1 MLYSLVMTAAVRT
14 AITVVMMVIAAA
26 VLTATAI
33 MMVMVLSVVV
43 ALYMGIEIQL
53 SCQECFHS
61 RVRIAGNTA
70 IQLNVSRC
78 QGHLGA
84 AANTT
89 ADQNLRVQRVQ
100 NTCQRAVAAAVGIH
114 HLGRNDLAL
123 SHIIDFELLG
133 VAKVLEDLTVFI
145 SYRDSHER

>member
-1 MLYSLVMTAAVRT
+1 MTAIVRAT
-14 AITVVMMVIAAA
+14 A
-26 VLTATAI
+26 VLTATAF
-33 MMVMVLSVVV
+33 MVMVLPVVV
-43 ALYMGIEIQL
+43 ALNMGIEIQL
-53 SCQECFHS
+53 SFQECFHS
-61 RVRIAGNTA
+61 SVRIAGNTA

-84 AANTT
+84 AANAA

-133 VAKVLEDLTVFI
+133 VAKVLEDLTIVI